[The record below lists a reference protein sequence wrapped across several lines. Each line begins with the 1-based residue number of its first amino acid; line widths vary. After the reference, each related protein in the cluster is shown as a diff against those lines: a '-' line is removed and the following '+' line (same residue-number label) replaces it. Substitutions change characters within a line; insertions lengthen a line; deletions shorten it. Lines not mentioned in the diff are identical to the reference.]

1 MYFINLEDLSIKK
14 EFHFE
19 TYTYDIPDVLDKG
32 ISSIKTIVDDCIK
45 ELIDLSK
52 QNKNNPVSLEIIVDG
67 QGEATEEDAE
77 KFVTI
82 VNICTTELLNLLCLE
97 HGRKRDYRL
106 DVPEKLKVV
115 KVSLSSLKK
124 VINSDTYLNQ
134 FNFTIKYKDLI
145 YVMVDS
151 KDLDFEKDFKH
162 EVLEL
167 ENDA

>member
-19 TYTYDIPDVLDKG
+19 TYSYDLPNILD
-32 ISSIKTIVDDCIK
+32 SSVASIKKIVDDGIN

-52 QNKNNPVSLEIIVDG
+52 ENKNNPVSLEVVIDG
-67 QGEATEEDAE
+67 QGEATEEEAE
-77 KFVTI
+77 NFVTI
-82 VNICTTELLNLLCLE
+82 VNICATEFLRLLCLDK
-97 HGRKRDYRL
+97 GRKREYRL

-115 KVSLSSLKK
+115 KVSLSSLKN

-134 FNFTIKYKDLI
+134 FNFTVKYKDLI
-145 YVMVDS
+145 YMMIDS

-162 EVLEL
+162 EILEL